1 MQNIVQ
7 KKMECKPLLSFKVKN
22 KFANV
27 VKTLRGKKTYRE
39 FAEMIGVS
47 HPTIKAW
54 EEGIHQPKKKAVERI
69 AALRGETYQEF
80 MAYLEDSSPQDYELC
95 EPNSGINL
103 EDIPFEM
110 IVLRVQTMPLHELRT
125 IISVSMS
132 RFISLTSNY

>member
-1 MQNIVQ
+1 
-7 KKMECKPLLSFKVKN
+7 MESKPLPSFKVKN

-27 VKTLRGKKTYRE
+27 VKTLRGERTYRE
-39 FAEMIGVS
+39 FATLMGVS

-54 EEGIHQPKKKAVERI
+54 EEGIHKPKKNAVERI

-80 MAYLEDSSPQDYELC
+80 MAYLEDSSPQDYEIR
-95 EPNSGINL
+95 EPNSEIKI

-110 IVLRVQTMPLHELRT
+110 IVLKVQTMPLHELRT
-125 IISVSMS
+125 IINVSMS

>member
-1 MQNIVQ
+1 
-7 KKMECKPLLSFKVKN
+7 MECKPLLSFKVKN

-39 FAEMIGVS
+39 FAAMMGVS

-54 EEGIHQPKKKAVERI
+54 EEGIHKPKKKAVEKI